1 MKERLIVAVDVGSSN
16 VVIAVGAIE
25 DDGRVNIQGIVSEPI
40 EGIDAGHVDNSE
52 TAGRA
57 VKIAKERIEQA
68 LNIKITEAY
77 AGLSGDFVRCVQVT
91 DYVYVQDELGYGS
104 NQITERDVAE
114 LDRRMRSVKLPDDRE
129 EIISMEA
136 VRYTIDEKVVDVPV
150 GAYGHVLKATYNFIL
165 CDRSMR
171 ERLNQCLMKQGIK
184 VKDFAPNALISHL
197 SVATDEDI
205 EEGAI
210 IIDLGGG
217 VTDVSV
223 LMHSKVR
230 HIASIP
236 IGADII
242 NSDIRAY
249 GIPANYIENLKRRY
263 GSALTDKAADDK
275 IVFPVRRGVPKSILR
290 RNLATIIESRLKE
303 IAEWVRREI
312 KEAGCGPQFSP
323 ILLITGGGAEMQ
335 DIEALFAR
343 ELGIDEVRVVYP
355 EYGFTENMTDMI
367 TTSAYATVA
376 SLLLFGAQR
385 GTCSVA
391 GGIRVTPPATTPI
404 STPATPATPVTPV
417 TPVAKPEEP
426 VQRQNVRPIPPRIEP
441 ISVTTP
447 VEETIDSPEQEIKQG
462 GTTSGAGVFA
472 TGTETPPEVGAPKK
486 TNRGLGLLKG
496 LEKWMGNIGNQF
508 AGKDEDTDW

>member
-40 EGIDAGHVDNSE
+40 EGIDAGHVENSE

-57 VKIAKERIEQA
+57 VKIAKERIEQE

-263 GSALTDKAADDK
+263 GCALTDKATDDK

-303 IAEWVRREI
+303 IADWVRREI

-335 DIEALFAR
+335 DIESLFAR

-355 EYGFTENMTDMI
+355 EYGFTDNMTDHI

-376 SLLLFGAQR
+376 SLLLYGSMHGA
-385 GTCSVA
+385 CSVA
-391 GGIRVTPPATTPI
+391 VGPNRDVNKPAEKTPI
-404 STPATPATPVTPV
+404 
-417 TPVAKPEEP
+417 
-426 VQRQNVRPIPPRIEP
+426 Q
-441 ISVTTP
+441 P
-447 VEETIDSPEQEIKQG
+447 VEEKPIE
-462 GTTSGAGVFA
+462 
-472 TGTETPPEVGAPKK
+472 APKEREQRVEEK
-486 TNRGLGLLKG
+486 TEEEEAKPTRTPLITVDPTPSNKVQNDKIIDDDDIFGTGSDDDDKP
-496 LEKWMGNIGNQF
+496 KWWDKIKKKISTMGDSF
-508 AGKDEDTDW
+508 AGKDEEDF